1 MKDNLTSVV
10 ILLDQSGSML
20 SLRESV
26 IKGFNNFL
34 NEQRKVSGETVLT
47 LCVFSTDNIIVYD
60 WEKLSNILE
69 LDDSYSPLGG
79 TALLDAMGTTIE
91 KVGKRLY
98 ETSEK
103 DRPSKIIFVVITD
116 GKDNSS
122 RLFNLDKIK
131 NMVKHQQYKYN
142 WNFIFFGA
150 NIDAISEGNSLGI
163 YNNINYDPTPFGIQ
177 KLYDDMFKKINGHD
191 IFKTSK
197 YFY

>member
-1 MKDNLTSVV
+1 MKDNLTSII

-20 SLRESV
+20 SLRNDV

-34 NEQRKVSGETVLT
+34 NEQKKSSGESVLT

-60 WEKLSNILE
+60 WEKLSNIHY
-69 LDDSYSPLGG
+69 LDGDYSPIGG

-91 KVGKRLY
+91 KVGRRLY

-122 RLFNLDKIK
+122 AIFNLDKVK
-131 NMVKHQQYKYN
+131 NMVRHQQSKYN

-150 NIDAISEGNSLGI
+150 NIDAIIEGNLLGI
-163 YNNINYDPTPFGIQ
+163 TNNINYDPTPFGIQ
-177 KLYDDMFKKINGHD
+177 KLYDDMFKKINGYD
-191 IFKTSK
+191 LFLKNEINF
-197 YFY
+197 